1 MKKRFFAVFI
11 AGVMVCALPGC
22 GKEAETAETAAEK
35 VEQTA
40 EEAEEQAEEAAET
53 AEEIIA
59 EETEGDAPADQYSD
73 MPLGTYESAEM
84 AREVTIFADGTF
96 EMLGGHGVEDPEP
109 FTGTWEQT
117 TIDMGDEMYAD
128 GLKLFMDGEEFME
141 WIWDGERFI
150 VGPWEG
156 EDAQY
161 EHMIRTK
168 GPVYSI
174 DGEWYAFEGGGLEI
188 DGYRFEKGSWE
199 AFDDEG
205 DTVESGTY
213 TAGADGENS
222 YVLADED
229 GVYYDEGRVYE
240 DNIFGNTIK
249 FKSGGA
255 YFGSD
260 SEE

>member
-40 EEAEEQAEEAAET
+40 EETEEQAEEAAET

-156 EDAQY
+156 EDALY

-168 GPVYSI
+168 GPEFSI
-174 DGEWYAFEGGGLEI
+174 EGKWYALEGGGQEI
-188 DGYRFEKGSWE
+188 DRFEFAGGKWQS
-199 AFDDEG
+199 FDGYGKVMD
-205 DTVESGTY
+205 SGTY
-213 TAGADGENS
+213 DHGAEGENS
-222 YVLADED
+222 YIMTDEN
-229 GVYYDEGRVYE
+229 GVYYDEAAVTADEYSYYLG
-240 DNIFGNTIK
+240 
-249 FKSGGA
+249 FKSGA
-255 YFGSD
+255 IYFG
-260 SEE
+260 ENL